1 MQKSGICFIA
11 AWLCLAVVSS
21 MVSGQEAPTPRK
33 LAPNVLKVIPPDLNE
48 DDAVSALQPLYD
60 LASTPYTPETRP
72 LSDTLSS
79 RASGVVFRRDIWGV
93 EFAFKPLRMIEA
105 EVPQPSGKMQ
115 KKPIWYLLYRIRFDG
130 EVLGSVASVDGAGR
144 ETFSVGLKDVA
155 ASNLQE
161 IRLFPSF
168 VLQASIIDPVS
179 GDPVRKEYLDR
190 VMPYVTKQIQ
200 QAEDPAIELLNTV
213 QISADPLYRKGDEKY
228 AVGREVWGVAVW
240 EDVDPRADYVS
251 LQIQGLTNAFEIEQG
266 TEGKDFAFKTLQL
279 NFYRPGDSIDE
290 AQDRIT
296 YGIPLVDNVQEQI
309 SICKAYQLPGP
320 LLVASEVDSTN
331 DRSDRL
337 ASSSTQQD
345 RKLDTLEAKDLDGG
359 KVPADL
365 EKALTDLGV
374 EMSGVTPQTKIPGSR
389 WEFQTTRF
397 GRSALVRVD
406 LKPQLWQ
413 KVGDHFE
420 FKDRLEY
427 FWTYR

>member
-11 AWLCLAVVSS
+11 AWLCVAGVSTLA
-21 MVSGQEAPTPRK
+21 MGQEAPAPRK

-48 DDAVSALQPLYD
+48 DDAVSSLQPLYD
-60 LASTPYTPETRP
+60 LASSPYKPETRP

-93 EFAFKPLRMIEA
+93 ELAFKPLRMIEA

-130 EVLGSVASVDGAGR
+130 EVLGSVPSVDAAGR
-144 ETFSVGLKDVA
+144 ESFSVGLKNVA
-155 ASNLQE
+155 TSNLQE

-168 VLQASIIDPVS
+168 VLQASIIDPAS
-179 GDPVRKEYLDR
+179 GDVVRKEYLDR
-190 VMPYVTKQIQ
+190 VMPYVTQQIQ
-200 QAEDPAIELLNTV
+200 EAEDPAIKLLNTV
-213 QISADPLYRKGDEKY
+213 QMSADPLYRKGDDKY
-228 AVGREVWGVAVW
+228 AVGREIWGVAVW

-296 YGIPLVDNVQEQI
+296 YGIPLVDNIQEQI
-309 SICKAYQLPGP
+309 GICKAYDLPGP

-337 ASSSTQQD
+337 TSISTTQN
-345 RKLDTLEAKDLDGG
+345 RKLDTLEAADLDGG

-365 EKALTDLGV
+365 EKALTDLGFD
-374 EMSGVTPQTKIPGSR
+374 MSAATPETKIPGSR

-413 KVGDHFE
+413 KFGDHFE